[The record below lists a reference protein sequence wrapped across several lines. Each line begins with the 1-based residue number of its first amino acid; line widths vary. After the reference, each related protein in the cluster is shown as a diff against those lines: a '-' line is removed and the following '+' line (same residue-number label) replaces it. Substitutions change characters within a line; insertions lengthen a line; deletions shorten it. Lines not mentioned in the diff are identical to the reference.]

1 MSLNVR
7 IITPEKVFLTSETEQ
22 VVLPSITGGLG
33 ILAGHAPLVTIL
45 EAGVLRYKNNGSW
58 TPTVLYGGFAEVE
71 NNQVTVLV
79 NGAEEVA
86 SSSSIEE
93 VEKALVDATAN
104 LEKVTSFLK
113 MFPKAQIRV
122 ECYTDS
128 RGGSSTNF
136 RFTQQRAD
144 AIKNHLIQQNQ
155 I

>member
-1 MSLNVR
+1 MRLNVR

-45 EAGVLRYKNNGSW
+45 EAGVLRYKNNGAW

-86 SSSSIEE
+86 SSSSLEE

-104 LEKVTSFLK
+104 LEKVKETISEDRKLK
-113 MFPKAQIRV
+113 PEILKVQIAKA
-122 ECYTDS
+122 
-128 RGGSSTNF
+128 
-136 RFTQQRAD
+136 RFEAV
-144 AIKNHLIQQNQ
+144 KMLKG
-155 I
+155 

>member
-22 VVLPSITGGLG
+22 VVLPSITGGIG

-104 LEKVTSFLK
+104 LEKVKETISEDRKLK
-113 MFPKAQIRV
+113 PEILKVQIAKA
-122 ECYTDS
+122 
-128 RGGSSTNF
+128 
-136 RFTQQRAD
+136 RFEAV
-144 AIKNHLIQQNQ
+144 KMLKG
-155 I
+155 

>member
-79 NGAEEVA
+79 NGPEEVA

-104 LEKVTSFLK
+104 LEKVKETISEDRKLK
-113 MFPKAQIRV
+113 PEILKVQIAKA
-122 ECYTDS
+122 
-128 RGGSSTNF
+128 
-136 RFTQQRAD
+136 RFEAV
-144 AIKNHLIQQNQ
+144 KMLKG
-155 I
+155 

>member
-71 NNQVTVLV
+71 NNQVTQKKSAPL
-79 NGAEEVA
+79 
-86 SSSSIEE
+86 IRIR
-93 VEKALVDATAN
+93 
-104 LEKVTSFLK
+104 SF
-113 MFPKAQIRV
+113 P
-122 ECYTDS
+122 YTKPF
-128 RGGSSTNF
+128 F
-136 RFTQQRAD
+136 RF
-144 AIKNHLIQQNQ
+144 
-155 I
+155 

>member
-33 ILAGHAPLVTIL
+33 ILAGLAPLVTIL

-104 LEKVTSFLK
+104 LEKVKETISEDRKLK
-113 MFPKAQIRV
+113 PEILKVQIAKA
-122 ECYTDS
+122 
-128 RGGSSTNF
+128 
-136 RFTQQRAD
+136 RFEAV
-144 AIKNHLIQQNQ
+144 KMLKG
-155 I
+155 